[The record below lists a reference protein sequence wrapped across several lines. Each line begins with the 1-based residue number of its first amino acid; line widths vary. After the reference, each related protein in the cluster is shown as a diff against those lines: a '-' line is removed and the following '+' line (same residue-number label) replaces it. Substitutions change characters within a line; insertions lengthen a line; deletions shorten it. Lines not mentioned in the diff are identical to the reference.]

1 MKAFIIGY
9 YGSDNIGDEV
19 LLHQVIKMIHRIDE
33 TIEITSLSYRTHA
46 TQSLHNI
53 NCVSRNKYFEI
64 IHAIRE
70 SDIVI
75 GGGGSMLQNVTSN
88 RSLYYYLALIRIAK
102 FFNKKVILL
111 GNGFGPITG
120 NFYQK
125 LTRKVL
131 NKIDVF
137 LARDEETVSRL
148 KDIGVTSKVLLAAD
162 LAYYDYAA
170 KPKIKSK
177 RIAINLRPWENQ
189 EHIIVK
195 MVYFIRRAISKGYKV
210 EFLVMQTGKDDAV
223 KEKLEKKL
231 GQKIPLIEN
240 NLDNFILGYAEYT
253 CLVGMR
259 LHALIWAGI
268 KDIPFIGIDYDP
280 KITSYL
286 QLTHQ
291 LSAGKADEVESM
303 DIWKA
308 FEELMENYEEKQKSL
323 TRVNMEMKEKA
334 ELNYIALK
342 ELIEKV
348 GD

>member
-46 TQSLHNI
+46 TQALHNI
-53 NCVSRNKYFEI
+53 NSVSRNKYFEI
-64 IHAIRE
+64 IRAIRE

-111 GNGFGPITG
+111 GNGFGPIAGT
-120 NFYQK
+120 FYQN
-125 LTRKVL
+125 LTKKVL
-131 NKIDVF
+131 NRIDVF
-137 LARDEETVSRL
+137 LARDEETVNRL

-162 LAYYDYAA
+162 LAYYDYAN
-170 KPKIKSK
+170 KPIIKSK
-177 RIAINLRPWENQ
+177 RIAINLRPWANQ
-189 EHIIVK
+189 ESIIAK
-195 MVYFIRRAISKGYKV
+195 MVCFIRSAVTRGYTV
-210 EFLVMQTGKDDAV
+210 EFLAMQTGKDDAI

-231 GQKIPLIEN
+231 GKKIPLIQNDIES
-240 NLDNFILGYAEYT
+240 FISGYVEYT

-268 KDIPFIGIDYDP
+268 KDIPFIGIEYDP

-291 LSAGKADEVESM
+291 LSAGNTDDVESL

-308 FEELMENYEEKQKSL
+308 FEELMDNYEEKQKSL
-323 TRVNMEMKEKA
+323 SRVNKEMKEKA